1 MKPSLGDR
9 PVGGVISAAVA
20 ATFSVPLGEVL
31 ANSRRTAPVVLARWS
46 AMYLAHVE
54 LGMNFTDV
62 GRAFGR
68 NRTTA
73 ARACELIEE
82 RREEPN
88 LDAALTKLAHAV
100 RRDLGKAQAV
110 GQ

>member
-1 MKPSLGDR
+1 MKTSKNER
-9 PVGGVISAAVA
+9 PVGGMISAAVA
-20 ATFSVPLGEVL
+20 ATFSVPVRDVM
-31 ANSRRTAPVVLARWS
+31 ANSRRSAPVVLARWS

-54 LGMNFTDV
+54 LGMSFTDV

-82 RREEPN
+82 RREEPD
-88 LDAALTKLAHAV
+88 LDAALNKLAHAV
-100 RRDLGKAQAV
+100 RRDFGKTAAV
-110 GQ
+110 AR